1 MPTVRSCLVS
11 FVDSEG
17 IEHSIRV
24 PAESLYEAAI
34 EAMAAFRR
42 GAFAEMTF
50 GSATPLRIRVK
61 APEEEH
67 TSSVGKVL
75 SGRWR
80 KKSERAGEEESVE
93 GAAEEVRRRV
103 QRLSSNGTFF
113 EVHLIVDNY
122 ATHKHHKVRTWLT
135 QRPRYRTP
143 QHVQLLVVAQSGLT
157 LVCVDHAACDS
168 PWLIPQRQGTDREKI
183 DPLVRHYNR
192 SHKPSV
198 WTATAR
204 FRPAY

>member
-34 EAMAAFRR
+34 EAMAAFRH

-67 TSSVGKVL
+67 TISVGKVL
-75 SGRWR
+75 SWLDGGARSPSEQV
-80 KKSERAGEEESVE
+80 KKNRLKERL
-93 GAAEEVRRRV
+93 RR
-103 QRLSSNGTFF
+103 
-113 EVHLIVDNY
+113 
-122 ATHKHHKVRTWLT
+122 
-135 QRPRYRTP
+135 
-143 QHVQLLVVAQSGLT
+143 
-157 LVCVDHAACDS
+157 
-168 PWLIPQRQGTDREKI
+168 
-183 DPLVRHYNR
+183 
-192 SHKPSV
+192 
-198 WTATAR
+198 
-204 FRPAY
+204 

>member
-24 PAESLYEAAI
+24 PAESLYEAAN

-67 TSSVGKVL
+67 TISVGKVL
-75 SGRWR
+75 SWLDGGARSPSEQV
-80 KKSERAGEEESVE
+80 KKNRLKERL
-93 GAAEEVRRRV
+93 RR
-103 QRLSSNGTFF
+103 
-113 EVHLIVDNY
+113 
-122 ATHKHHKVRTWLT
+122 
-135 QRPRYRTP
+135 
-143 QHVQLLVVAQSGLT
+143 
-157 LVCVDHAACDS
+157 
-168 PWLIPQRQGTDREKI
+168 
-183 DPLVRHYNR
+183 
-192 SHKPSV
+192 
-198 WTATAR
+198 
-204 FRPAY
+204 